1 MLWRKLR
8 AQSLDF
14 RAEDYSDGACCVFSK
29 QAKNLPVRL
38 DFGNAIGYD
47 EKIPQREFAEE
58 VK

>member
-1 MLWRKLR
+1 
-8 AQSLDF
+8 
-14 RAEDYSDGACCVFSK
+14 VFSK